1 MASEQGPGKTDV
13 RPKKQYIAN
22 FLDQATS
29 AVKLKLKH
37 IAEANKRGFTITKV
51 TDPRIGLMVRISN
64 TRIVVNLSLQDI
76 CTQCY
81 KENLFGDKTRR
92 KKIEQA
98 VAPYLR
104 PLVHSDFYTS
114 HPYIYPYIIPMCKLN
129 TKIFYVE
136 TDWIDADL
144 KLLLGMQVRRPEGS
158 QDPRLKI
165 SDVSRWTCSGESLSV
180 VAYANMVTANWL
192 KFEEQEE
199 GVLMSRMTPADL
211 ACGLLYMFHKWY
223 KAGAEDMPKPKGEG
237 DLVVVL
243 PVPTVFLLTTSKN
256 YAGLCYVGKE
266 MLRFV
271 DDPEVITTKAMRMTE
286 FVDEKGEK
294 SQRFRLYR
302 PNVTSEEG
310 SFPENTE
317 QLGLLSDALE
327 NIRQEN
333 DGNVSSTNEVKE
345 EDSEVDTTDE
355 ISDAEMLI
363 DLKTTH
369 QEIQELEQQKAKL
382 HNDVRRM
389 IARSYQTD
397 EFIPPEDIKAVQTAL
412 EELEE
417 LVPDDN
423 TQALMK
429 KAIKYLEQ
437 NSKNSGASSDGA
449 GKTRQSPEEYYDAS
463 DAINGCTVNLVSTRN
478 PQKNEITNNRVADLS
493 ITDLT
498 SCQNDTPVQTDANDC
513 FVEGT
518 TERVGVAKRI
528 QAFESMAG
536 ANQGHAYA
544 SRRGPPLSVAVVP
557 PIPRGLNDSDESNQ
571 SANGETLDSS
581 LSSEE
586 DATVTSWLKRC
597 CSTPMPGRG
606 RARGRVER
614 ETPPSIGMER
624 NSLGSIKSINNVSV
638 LPFVQENTSF
648 SNGSLGGND
657 GENKSQSSAN
667 EREDGSASGWKS
679 WLGKTLSGKK
689 VKAQVMS
696 FFGLKHEDTHSAS
709 DLTVGIPEEL
719 DPHDASIMQNTQA
732 SRFTTPNISEP
743 PRPPSTADITK
754 LPTASGGPSAGNTSW
769 EIRYDLDGNVDVVYS
784 EDNRGQ
790 LFDSMGNTQKRNRIE
805 HDPNIPRS
813 ANKGDMSRER
823 QHCLEG
829 KGDVVCGE
837 DKRGQLLNGTGN
849 TQRRYRI
856 DHNPDVPPFSN
867 GVDKMNRLSSTV
879 RSDFCREKS
888 YYAHKRNAQG
898 LFEFPPIQRIAD
910 FQNGGV
916 VTTDEPLSEAIA
928 ASLATKW
935 PSVKNALLDE
945 GATGGTDL
953 FLQPTKSEQNKAQ
966 RLSQDLTKQVGSHGG
981 ATGDGG
987 VAKNEKTKEAAPK
1000 KVKTAKKKRSTK
1012 IPVFLSAKEAG
1023 VTEEATRIASEIA
1036 EERPIKTTLCA
1047 KLCFLC
1053 GALTSP
1059 GGATRLRRC
1068 NGCGVAMYCSRA
1080 CQKKHRRQHRPK
1092 CQTLLCNKD
1101 KFAVYIQ
1108 L

>member
-1 MASEQGPGKTDV
+1 
-13 RPKKQYIAN
+13 
-22 FLDQATS
+22 
-29 AVKLKLKH
+29 
-37 IAEANKRGFTITKV
+37 
-51 TDPRIGLMVRISN
+51 
-64 TRIVVNLSLQDI
+64 
-76 CTQCY
+76 
-81 KENLFGDKTRR
+81 
-92 KKIEQA
+92 
-98 VAPYLR
+98 
-104 PLVHSDFYTS
+104 
-114 HPYIYPYIIPMCKLN
+114 
-129 TKIFYVE
+129 
-136 TDWIDADL
+136 
-144 KLLLGMQVRRPEGS
+144 
-158 QDPRLKI
+158 
-165 SDVSRWTCSGESLSV
+165 
-180 VAYANMVTANWL
+180 
-192 KFEEQEE
+192 
-199 GVLMSRMTPADL
+199 
-211 ACGLLYMFHKWY
+211 
-223 KAGAEDMPKPKGEG
+223 MPKPKGEG

-256 YAGLCYVGKE
+256 YGGLCYVGKE

-310 SFPENTE
+310 SVPENAE
-317 QLGLLSDALE
+317 QLDLLSDALE
-327 NIRQEN
+327 NIRREN
-333 DGNVSSTNEVKE
+333 DGNISSTNEVKE

-369 QEIQELEQQKAKL
+369 QEMQELEQQKAKL

-437 NSKNSGASSDGA
+437 NSKNKGASSDGA
-449 GKTRQSPEEYYDAS
+449 EKTRQSSEEYYDAS
-463 DAINGCTVNLVSTRN
+463 DAINGCTVNLDSTRN
-478 PQKNEITNNRVADLS
+478 PEKNEVTNNRVADLYPHLQQAHTTSCEDRSKS

-498 SCQNDTPVQTDANDC
+498 SGQNDTPVQTDANDC

-518 TERVGVAKRI
+518 KERVGVAKHI
-528 QAFESMAG
+528 QAFENMAS

-557 PIPRGLNDSDESNQ
+557 PIPRELNDSDESNQ
-571 SANGETLDSS
+571 SASGETLDSS

-597 CSTPMPGRG
+597 CSTPVPGRG
-606 RARGRVER
+606 RARSRVER

-624 NSLGSIKSINNVSV
+624 NSVGSIKSINNVSV

-648 SNGSLGGND
+648 SNGALGRND
-657 GENKSQSSAN
+657 GENTSQSSTN

-696 FFGLKHEDTHSAS
+696 FFGLKHEDTQSVS
-709 DLTVGIPEEL
+709 DLPVGIPEEL
-719 DPHDASIMQNTQA
+719 DPHDASIMQNTQ
-732 SRFTTPNISEP
+732 SSPFTTPNISEP
-743 PRPPSTADITK
+743 PRPPSTVDVTK
-754 LPTASGGPSAGNTSW
+754 LPTASGGPSAGSTSW

-784 EDNRGQ
+784 EDKRGQ
-790 LFDSMGNTQKRNRIE
+790 LFDSMGNRQKRNRIE

-829 KGDVVCGE
+829 KGDVMCGE

-867 GVDKMNRLSSTV
+867 AVNKMNRLSPTV
-879 RSDFCREKS
+879 RSDSCQEKS
-888 YYAHKRNAQG
+888 YNAHKRNAQG
-898 LFEFPPIQRIAD
+898 IFEFPPIRKIAD
-910 FQNGGV
+910 SQNGGV
-916 VTTDEPLSEAIA
+916 VSTDQPLSESIA

-953 FLQPTKSEQNKAQ
+953 FLQPTKSEKTKVQ
-966 RLSQDLTKQVGSHGG
+966 RLGQDLTGRVETHGG
-981 ATGDGG
+981 ARGGGG
-987 VAKNEKTKEAAPK
+987 VAKNEKTKVAAPK
-1000 KVKTAKKKRSTK
+1000 KVKTAKRKRSTK

-1023 VTEEATRIASEIA
+1023 VTEEAARIASEIA

-1068 NGCGVAMYCSRA
+1068 NGCGVAIYCSRA